1 MPSTNESPRNRLAIW
16 QADRMARS
24 EPRTRVGLTAVGWAA
39 LSLILVLMTLFF
51 LLLMDGRSVVHA
63 AERTGRPWS
72 SAMAAKDWPAA
83 TKLIQAHVKNKPDDA
98 GAQGDLGR
106 ALLEQG
112 QISEAEIHL
121 ISAESLEPSLIDH
134 KIELAD
140 LYEKKGRDSR
150 ALAAGKL
157 QEAIN
162 MDPSRVD
169 LRWRLARNLFA
180 SGSYD
185 ECLAELRVINRLQ
198 PDNLDAYRL
207 TADVA
212 MGRGN
217 YQEAIDNLKVY
228 TAVVP
233 DGRGF
238 TRLAQAYM
246 SLTPADTA
254 AAQVAAL
261 QALQLNAND
270 TQASLMMARATT
282 MSLGQKGLDK
292 AAVARRADAA
302 LAYYRKA
309 GMLSLSARD
318 WDIVG
323 RIEGSARKN
332 LPGAEVAYWNASS
345 IDTTDKTGPEFRSKL
360 GSNLLQ
366 QQKFKEAI
374 EVYEKLVKDRP
385 KDATAQVNLGQ
396 CYYRGGDPDKGLAAF
411 EKALELDPNSGAAFK
426 GVGDIFTDKGRQS
439 DATDAYRNATRVTPK
454 DGGAW
459 DALGYALFQ
468 QKNYGEA
475 VPALEKSLDI
485 DSCNTRSILTICLC
499 LKELGRTAEAIVW
512 AKKGLACDPS
522 NASLKQMLLSLGGK

>member
-1 MPSTNESPRNRLAIW
+1 MPTTNESPRKRMAIW
-16 QADRMARS
+16 QADRLARTES
-24 EPRTRVGLTAVGWAA
+24 RTRVGLTAVGWAA
-39 LSLILVLMTLFF
+39 LGLILVLMTLF
-51 LLLMDGRSVVHA
+51 LLILIDGRSVVHA
-63 AERTGRPWS
+63 AERSSRPWS
-72 SAMAAKDWPAA
+72 SALASKDWAGAA
-83 TKLIQAHVKNKPDDA
+83 QLIQAYVKAHPEDG
-98 GAQGDLGR
+98 GAQADLGR
-106 ALLEQG
+106 ALMEQG
-112 QISEAEIHL
+112 QLSEAEVHL

-180 SGSYD
+180 SASYD
-185 ECLAELRVINRLQ
+185 ECLEELRVINRLQ

-212 MGRGN
+212 MGRKK

-228 TAVVP
+228 TSVVP

-246 SLTPADTA
+246 SLTPPDTA
-254 AAQVAAL
+254 AAQVAAQ
-261 QALQLNAND
+261 QALQLNPND
-270 TQASLMMARATT
+270 TQASLVLARTTT

-292 AAVARRADAA
+292 NAVAKRADAA

-309 GMLSLSARD
+309 GLLSLSARD

-345 IDTTDKTGPEFRSKL
+345 IDTTEQTGAEFRSKL

-366 QQKFKEAI
+366 QQKYKEAI

-396 CYYRGGDPDKGLAAF
+396 CYYRAGDPDKGLAAF
-411 EKALELDPNSGAAFK
+411 EKALELDANAGAAYK
-426 GVGDIFTDKGRQS
+426 GLGDIYTDKGRQS

-454 DGGAW
+454 DGSAW
-459 DALGYALFQ
+459 DALGYALWQ
-468 QKNYGEA
+468 QKNFAEA
-475 VPALEKSLDI
+475 VPALEKSLEI
-485 DSCNTRSILTICLC
+485 DSCNTRSILTIALC
-499 LKELGRTAEAIVW
+499 LKELGRTPEGIVW
-512 AKKGLACDPS
+512 VKKGLGCDPS
-522 NASLKQMLLSLGGK
+522 NANLKQMLLSLGGK